1 MRAQLV
7 PGQMAPDL
15 RFQTLGH
22 GLYDLAR
29 DAPPGG
35 TLVIFHRGQ
44 FCKWGRNALKE
55 IDDRIGDFAIR
66 GLRVVALSVDSAET
80 TALLQQGMQLI
91 RLPLGHSANPDA
103 IGSAWAPYITTHST
117 EDGAPPRH
125 FEPAQI
131 WVKSDG
137 TIGLCA
143 YQSAPNLWPDATSTL
158 RAIDTTLRHPAR
170 GADRG

>member
-7 PGQMAPDL
+7 PGQVAPDL
-15 RFQTLGH
+15 QFETLGH
-22 GLYDLAR
+22 GHYDVAR

-44 FCKWGRNALKE
+44 FCKWSRNALKE

-66 GLRVVALSVDSAET
+66 GLRVVALSADTPET
-80 TALLQQGMQLI
+80 TDLLQKGMQLI
-91 RLPLGHSANPDA
+91 RLPLGHSAHLTAVASD
-103 IGSAWAPYITTHST
+103 WAPYITANAT
-117 EDGAPPRH
+117 EEGAPERH

-131 WVKSDG
+131 WVKPDG
-137 TIGLCA
+137 TVGLCA
-143 YQSAPNLWPDATSTL
+143 YQSAPNLWPDATNLL

-170 GADRG
+170 GAFRG